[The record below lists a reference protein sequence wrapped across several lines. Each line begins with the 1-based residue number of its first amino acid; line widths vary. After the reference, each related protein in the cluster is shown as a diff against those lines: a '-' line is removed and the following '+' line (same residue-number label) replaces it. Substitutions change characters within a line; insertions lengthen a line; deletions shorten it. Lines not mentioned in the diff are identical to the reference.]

1 MEGAGAGRLGCRQEH
16 SHEHCRLARMR
27 RPQPWRKRPKDY
39 VFLNALPKKNYG
51 KILKT
56 ELRELDKR
64 RLTRPASRM
73 ATEAI

>member
-1 MEGAGAGRLGCRQEH
+1 MNIADWLERAGR
-16 SHEHCRLARMR
+16 SHGGSPAIAVAEEIVSDYRRLARR
-27 RPQPWRKRPKDY
+27 SA
-39 VFLNALPKKNYG
+39 ALG

-64 RLTRPASRM
+64 RPTRPASRT